1 MAGIKDIA
9 KEAGVSI
16 STVSY
21 ALNGSPK
28 VTEKTRQRIIKIA
41 EELNYVPNAAART
54 LKTRKTHIIGAFLGD
69 YSGSFYGELL
79 KGINQELSDTG
90 YELIV
95 CNGPESHRLMT
106 ERMVDGA
113 LILGHRFTQEQI
125 LEFADRGHPLTM
137 LDREIEHVNISCVLL
152 DNQIGMNQEMDAILE
167 TNPGQI
173 HLVNGPIG
181 NHDAVERRKVVVDRA
196 NAEGITVREWAG
208 EFTKRSGIRAASDL
222 LEVLEEGDAII
233 CLNDDMA
240 LGVYDVMQNSSFRI
254 GEDISLVGFDKLEI
268 TNYTHPRIAS
278 VSYSKSEWGKKA
290 ARALLHLIEEKENM
304 KETIPSKF
312 MKDASIRKNNKK
324 R

>member
-1 MAGIKDIA
+1 
-9 KEAGVSI
+9 
-16 STVSY
+16 
-21 ALNGSPK
+21 
-28 VTEKTRQRIIKIA
+28 
-41 EELNYVPNAAART
+41 
-54 LKTRKTHIIGAFLGD
+54 
-69 YSGSFYGELL
+69 
-79 KGINQELSDTG
+79 
-90 YELIV
+90 
-95 CNGPESHRLMT
+95 
-106 ERMVDGA
+106 
-113 LILGHRFTQEQI
+113 
-125 LEFADRGHPLTM
+125 M
-137 LDREIEHVNISCVLL
+137 LDREIEHANISCVLL

-196 NAEGITVREWAG
+196 NAEGITVREWEG
-208 EFTKRSGIRAASDL
+208 KFTKRSGIRAASDL

-268 TNYTHPRIAS
+268 TNYTQPRIAS

-312 MKDASIRKNNKK
+312 VKDASIRKNNKK